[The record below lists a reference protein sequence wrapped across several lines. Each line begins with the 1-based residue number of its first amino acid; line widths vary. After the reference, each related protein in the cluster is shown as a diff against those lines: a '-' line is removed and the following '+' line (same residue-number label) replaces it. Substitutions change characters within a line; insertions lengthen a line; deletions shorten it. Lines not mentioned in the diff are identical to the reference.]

1 MSLLGALLLALVGT
15 AMARTPTSF
24 EESTITSLAGKTA
37 LEQNSITSLASKTEV
52 KAASSLQSTLTPG
65 LLTTGQVLPQVR
77 PSCAHDPREPAVPC
91 RCLGPVDPVFTEA
104 CKLVVH
110 CCSGCQQLIVHV
122 LRVMMSIRVVEATGC
137 QP

>member
-104 CKLVVH
+104 CKLVFSVAQAA
-110 CCSGCQQLIVHV
+110 SNWL
-122 LRVMMSIRVVEATGC
+122 
-137 QP
+137 